1 MGLALDKGLRKF
13 KDSGLEALADLQIE
27 EDDHPTG
34 APLTKMHQKFAGM
47 NRWLVMEQVLSG
59 K

>member
-1 MGLALDKGLRKF
+1 MVLALDKGLRKF
-13 KDSGLEALADLQIE
+13 KESGLNALAELQIQ
-27 EDDHPTG
+27 EDEAAGG

-47 NRWLVMEQVLSG
+47 NRWLMLEQVLSE